1 MSKEF
6 LSLSGFHKEYDLY
19 YFWCCFP
26 VSSREECEYIAVVA
40 GNIELTLMCRLENKS
55 KMIKKKKTL
64 FTLQQEKRKYNW
76 WGKIGNNFCCCF

>member
-19 YFWCCFP
+19 YFWCCFS

-55 KMIKKKKTL
+55 KMIKKKPRFLL
-64 FTLQQEKRKYNW
+64 FNKRR
-76 WGKIGNNFCCCF
+76 GNITDEAR